1 MKTPKTLNGAQVGRA
16 GWRVEV
22 GWGGEVCF
30 RLAGLAGGRVV
41 CCGVGV
47 GSSFQLLL
55 SPREELR
62 STVSMGGAGGFGW
75 RPGPAIVIVC
85 CVFIPEGQWWQGE
98 GIWVLVSG
106 GVLEKTSSVSGLV
119 LRLWG
124 GQWAGPNR
132 SSAGRSE
139 VCHGPRALGVWETQT
154 DLALRS
160 FHFG

>member
-47 GSSFQLLL
+47 GIFQLLL

-85 CVFIPEGQWWQGE
+85 VCVHSRGTVVARGGDLGFGFWW
-98 GIWVLVSG
+98 
-106 GVLEKTSSVSGLV
+106 
-119 LRLWG
+119 
-124 GQWAGPNR
+124 
-132 SSAGRSE
+132 
-139 VCHGPRALGVWETQT
+139 GPRRDFLCLGPGPEVVGRAVGWP
-154 DLALRS
+154 
-160 FHFG
+160 